1 MVFVD
6 IFIYFLHFCI
16 YLSLKNKKIFNK
28 CYDTFKDDEAYVFHL
43 LPSLKYT
50 STYYK
55 DPTADCCN
63 FSTLY
68 FEIKIF
74 LILFRLFLE
83 FLKNFITVL
92 RYVAPNCFVPFL
104 GSFPTNS
111 SFVSF
116 YD

>member
-1 MVFVD
+1 MTHLEMMKLM
-6 IFIYFLHFCI
+6 FLHLF
-16 YLSLKNKKIFNK
+16 
-28 CYDTFKDDEAYVFHL
+28 
-43 LPSLKYT
+43 PSLKYT

-83 FLKNFITVL
+83 FLKKTL
-92 RYVAPNCFVPFL
+92 
-104 GSFPTNS
+104 
-111 SFVSF
+111 
-116 YD
+116 

>member
-6 IFIYFLHFCI
+6 RFIYFLHFCI

-28 CYDTFKDDEAYVFHL
+28 WYDTFRDDEAYVFHL
-43 LPSLKYT
+43 FPSLKYT

-83 FLKNFITVL
+83 FLINIITVL
-92 RYVAPNCFVPFL
+92 RYAVSNCFVPFL